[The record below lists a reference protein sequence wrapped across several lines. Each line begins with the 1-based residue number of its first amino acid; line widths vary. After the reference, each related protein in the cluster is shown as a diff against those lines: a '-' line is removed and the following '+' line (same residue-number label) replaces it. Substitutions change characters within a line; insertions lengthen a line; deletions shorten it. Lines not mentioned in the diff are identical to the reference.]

1 MAYYNTIGDLSVYMA
16 AQACQL
22 PFAMRRPCKSSGPS
36 SASPVA
42 PTPAKPPRTPCC
54 ARRDSQ
60 AYDKFTL
67 GAKVTAGDSFDLANP
82 IVRAGR
88 QSSFDAFDGETS
100 RVVAAGAVVAALRH
114 PSAVELTVSAAKGGS
129 APTEEEWDVMLRG
142 L

>member
-1 MAYYNTIGDLSVYMA
+1 MRRLVETCLVALA
-16 AQACQL
+16 L
-22 PFAMRRPCKSSGPS
+22 PFYVGLV
-36 SASPVA
+36 SASQMPDINI
-42 PTPAKPPRTPCC
+42 P
-54 ARRDSQ
+54 
-60 AYDKFTL
+60 YDKFTL
-67 GAKVTAGDSFDLANP
+67 GAKVTAGDPFDLANP

-114 PSAVELTVSAAKGGS
+114 PSAVELTVSAAKGGA